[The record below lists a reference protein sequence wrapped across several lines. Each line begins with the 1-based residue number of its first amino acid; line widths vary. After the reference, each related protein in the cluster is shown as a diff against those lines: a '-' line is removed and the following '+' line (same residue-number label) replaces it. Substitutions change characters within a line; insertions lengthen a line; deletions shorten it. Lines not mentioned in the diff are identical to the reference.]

1 MSSTKML
8 VRALRGPVL
17 LTTLGAL
24 FAIDYFGPYPFYRT
38 WPVLLIVYGALWL
51 LERVVRD
58 AEIRPESP
66 FGGTV

>member
-1 MSSTKML
+1 ML

-17 LTTLGAL
+17 LTILGGL

-38 WPVLLIVYGALWL
+38 WPVLLIAYGALWL

-58 AEIRPESP
+58 TEIGPRPESP
-66 FGGTV
+66 FGGIL